1 MNGPLEGLRVLDMGW
16 VMVGPVTGRY
26 LADLGADVVKLE
38 SSRRIDPLRTLGPFK
53 DGKPG
58 LERSI
63 SYHNLNAGKRSL
75 TVDIKDPRGR
85 EAILRLVEWAD
96 VVIESF
102 SPGVL
107 EDLGLS
113 YPVLQARNPA
123 IIVASTSLLG
133 QTGPHAKGT
142 SGVGTMGASM
152 SGASLLLGWPGHPP
166 CGTYGPWTD
175 AIAPRF
181 IVPSILA
188 ALHRRRTTGQG
199 CHIDVAQAEA
209 GIQFL
214 SPAWYRY
221 AANGTVAERRGHAGS
236 PLKAPHGIFRCAGQD
251 RWIAI
256 DASDETAW
264 QTLRTMIGGMLIDS
278 AFDTL
283 VGRLRRREEVE
294 RTISAWT
301 APQPA
306 DELERSLQ
314 AAGVAAHVVSSS
326 GDLARD
332 PELLAAHYRSIED
345 PVVGEAIV
353 EGPRYRLGR
362 TPERPTCRGPRIGEH
377 TQAVLR
383 DLCGYGDAEI
393 AELETAGVLV

>member
-1 MNGPLEGLRVLDMGW
+1 VSAPLEGLRVLDMGW

-38 SSRRIDPLRTLGPFK
+38 SSRRVDPLRTLGPFK

-75 TVDIKDPRGR
+75 TVDVKNARGR
-85 EAILRLVEWAD
+85 EVILRLVEWAD

-107 EDLGLS
+107 DELDLG
-113 YPVLQARNPA
+113 YPLMKERNPA
-123 IIVASTSLLG
+123 VILVSTCLLG
-133 QTGPHAKGT
+133 QTGPHARGT

-152 SGASLLLGWPGHPP
+152 SGASLLLGWPGHTP

-188 ALHRRRTTGQG
+188 ALHRRRTTGEG

-214 SPAWYRY
+214 APAWYQY
-221 AANGTVAERRGHAGS
+221 AANGTVPERRGHAGS
-236 PLKAPHGIFRCAGQD
+236 PLKAPQGIFPCAGKD

-256 DASDETAW
+256 DASADAAW
-264 QTLRTMIGGMLIDS
+264 QALRETVGGSLLDATFETLI
-278 AFDTL
+278 
-283 VGRLRRREEVE
+283 GRLRHREELDKAIA
-294 RTISAWT
+294 TWT
-301 APQPA
+301 ATQDA
-306 DELERSLQ
+306 ESLEHSLQ
-314 AAGVAAHVVSSS
+314 AAGVPAHVVSNS

-332 PELLAAHYRSIED
+332 PELTGGHYRKIDD
-345 PVVGEAIV
+345 PVVGEATI
-353 EGPRYRLGR
+353 EGPRFRLGR
-362 TPERPTCRGPRIGEH
+362 TPTRETRRGPRIGEH
-377 TQAVLR
+377 THEILR
-383 DLCGYGDAEI
+383 DLCRYEESTI
-393 AELETAGVLV
+393 ADLKAAGVLV

>member
-1 MNGPLEGLRVLDMGW
+1 MSAPLEGLRVLDMGW

-38 SSRRIDPLRTLGPFK
+38 SSRRVDPLRTLGPFK

-75 TVDIKDPRGR
+75 TVDVKHARGR

-107 EDLGLS
+107 DELELG
-113 YPVLQARNPA
+113 YPMLQARNPQV
-123 IIVASTSLLG
+123 ILVSTCLLG
-133 QTGPHAKGT
+133 QTGPHARGT
-142 SGVGTMGASM
+142 SGIGTMGASM
-152 SGASLLLGWPGHPP
+152 SGASLLLGWPGHAP

-188 ALHRRRTTGQG
+188 ALHRRRTTGEG

-214 SPAWYRY
+214 SPAWYQY
-221 AANGTVAERRGHAGS
+221 AANGTIPERRGRAGS
-236 PLKAPHGIFRCAGQD
+236 PLKAPHGIFRCEGKD

-256 DASDETAW
+256 DASADTAW
-264 QTLRTMIGGMLIDS
+264 QALRAVVGAPLIDTN
-278 AFDTL
+278 FDTL
-283 VGRLRRREEVE
+283 IGRLRHRDALEAAI
-294 RTISAWT
+294 TAWT
-301 APQPA
+301 LTQDAE
-306 DELERSLQ
+306 DLERSLQ
-314 AAGVAAHVVSSS
+314 AAGVPAHVVSNS

-332 PELLAAHYRSIED
+332 RELTGGHYRKIDD
-345 PVVGEAIV
+345 PVVGEATI

-362 TPERPTCRGPRIGEH
+362 TPERETRRGPRIGEH
-377 TQAVLR
+377 TIEVLR
-383 DLCGYGDAEI
+383 DICRYDEVTI
-393 AELETAGVLV
+393 AELKDAGVLV

>member
-1 MNGPLEGLRVLDMGW
+1 VSAPLEGLRVLDMGW

-38 SSRRIDPLRTLGPFK
+38 SSRRVDPLRTLGPFK

-75 TVDIKDPRGR
+75 TVDIKDARGR

-107 EDLGLS
+107 DELELG
-113 YPVLQARNPA
+113 YPLLQAHNPQV
-123 IIVASTSLLG
+123 ILVSTCLLG
-133 QTGPHAKGT
+133 QTGPHARGT

-152 SGASLLLGWPGHPP
+152 SGASLLLGWPGHAP

-188 ALHRRRTTGQG
+188 ALHRRRTSGEG

-214 SPAWYRY
+214 SPAWYQY
-221 AANGTVAERRGHAGS
+221 AANGTVPERRGRAGS
-236 PLKAPHGIFRCAGQD
+236 PLKAPHGIFRCEGKD

-256 DASDETAW
+256 DASADAAW
-264 QTLRTMIGGMLIDS
+264 QALRAVVGTPLFDTN
-278 AFDTL
+278 FDTL
-283 VGRLRRREEVE
+283 IGRLRHRDDLEAAI
-294 RTISAWT
+294 TAWT
-301 APQPA
+301 AAQDA
-306 DELERSLQ
+306 EDLERSLQ
-314 AAGVAAHVVSSS
+314 AAGVPAHVVSNS

-332 PELLAAHYRSIED
+332 RELTGGHYRKIDD
-345 PVVGEAIV
+345 PVVGEATI

-362 TPERPTCRGPRIGEH
+362 TPERETRRGPRIGEH
-377 TQAVLR
+377 TIEVLR
-383 DLCGYGDAEI
+383 DLCRYDEITI
-393 AELETAGVLV
+393 AELKDAGVLV